1 MQSIKIHDLSDL
13 KEMYAIITMEEERSL
28 DSISWSDDGQLL
40 AVTSP
45 RGSMHVYL
53 ARLPMLASAC
63 QTRIA
68 YLTSLLELTVEDN
81 IAQVGGILL
90 WASGTFSHCCYCL
103 KLSLHITNLWVTKWT
118 RPLFQMLF
126 FMWEN
131 ILKIVSIIIRNCTI
145 CKCPISVKANEFFY
159 KCFILLKRN
168 FDKITTGCLWIVKKC
183 FY

>member
-1 MQSIKIHDLSDL
+1 MLYIFSSVFTLSIKIHDLSDL
-13 KEMYAIITMEEERSL
+13 KEMYAIITLEEERSL

-81 IAQVGGILL
+81 IAQAMV
-90 WASGTFSHCCYCL
+90 
-103 KLSLHITNLWVTKWT
+103 
-118 RPLFQMLF
+118 LF
-126 FMWEN
+126 FQLIN
-131 ILKIVSIIIRNCTI
+131 FILFILPCYIMIVINIIII
-145 CKCPISVKANEFFY
+145 I
-159 KCFILLKRN
+159 I
-168 FDKITTGCLWIVKKC
+168 IIIIV
-183 FY
+183 